1 MTGAAARRP
10 DDSALRA
17 EGLTVRYGGRPVL
30 ECVDL
35 SLQPGRTLALLGPN
49 GAGKSTILRVL
60 ALLER
65 PDAGCLT
72 LLGEPVSFR
81 AAPRLALRRRM
92 ATVFQAPLLTDATVA
107 ENVALG
113 LGFRGV
119 AGSGAAARVARWLE
133 RFGIGHLAGRRA
145 RTLSG
150 GEAQRA
156 SLARAFVVEPE
167 LLFLDEPFASL
178 DLHGRE
184 ALALELEAILRE
196 SRIATVLVTHERA
209 EAMMLGDEVAVL
221 LDGGLAQQGPTRE
234 VLARPESEPV
244 ARFLGVENLLPARIS
259 HRVGDRGEV
268 QLAGRRFEVRLSP
281 LVSDDAVLCLRAE
294 DVHLAPLE
302 TPPEEGSVR
311 VTARVT
317 RMVPY
322 GVPWRI
328 HLDAGIPLVAL
339 AAQRTVERLQLAPG
353 MELVA
358 SFDPGRVH
366 VVAAREALPPA
377 RQGG

>member
-1 MTGAAARRP
+1 M
-10 DDSALRA
+10 
-17 EGLTVRYGGRPVL
+17 RYGGRTVL
-30 ECVDL
+30 DGVGL

-49 GAGKSTILRVL
+49 GSGKSTLLRVL

-65 PDAGCLT
+65 PGAGRLT
-72 LLGEPVSFR
+72 LLGEPVSGH

-92 ATVFQAPLLTDATVA
+92 ATVFQAPLLTDMTVA
-107 ENVALG
+107 ENVGLG
-113 LGFRGV
+113 LRFRGV
-119 AGSGAAARVARWLE
+119 VGPGATTRVMRWLE
-133 RFGIGHLAGRRA
+133 RFGIGHLARQQA

-178 DLHGRE
+178 DLYGRE
-184 ALALELEAILRE
+184 VLALELEAILRE

-221 LDGGLAQQGPTRE
+221 LGGGLAQQGPTRE
-234 VLARPESEPV
+234 VLSRPVTELV
-244 ARFLGVENLLPARIS
+244 ARFLGVENLLASRIEQ
-259 HRVGDRGEV
+259 RRGDQGMV
-268 QLAGRRFEVRLSP
+268 QLGGQPFQADVTAVAG
-281 LVSDDAVLCLRAE
+281 DDAMLCLRAE
-294 DVHLAPLE
+294 DVHLALPGSHTE
-302 TPPEEGSVR
+302 SDSVR
-311 VTARVT
+311 LPATVT

-339 AAQRTVERLQLAPG
+339 AAQRTVERLQLRPG
-353 MELVA
+353 SELVA
-358 SFDPGRVH
+358 SFDPARVH
-366 VVAAREALPPA
+366 AVTALRGA
-377 RQGG
+377 

>member
-1 MTGAAARRP
+1 VTGALTARRL
-10 DDSALRA
+10 DDSAFRA

-30 ECVDL
+30 EGVGL

-49 GAGKSTILRVL
+49 GSGKSTLLRVL

-65 PDAGCLT
+65 PDAGRLT
-72 LLGEPVSFR
+72 LLGQQVS
-81 AAPRLALRRRM
+81 AHPASRLALRRRM

-113 LGFRGV
+113 LRFRGV
-119 AGSGAAARVARWLE
+119 TGSGASARVTRWLE
-133 RFGIGHLAGRRA
+133 RFGIGHLARQRA

-178 DLHGRE
+178 DLYGRE
-184 ALALELEAILRE
+184 VLALELEAILRE
-196 SRIATVLVTHERA
+196 SKIATVLVTHERA

-221 LDGGLAQQGPTRE
+221 LSGGLAQQGPTRA
-234 VLARPESEPV
+234 VLSRPVTEPV
-244 ARFLGVENLLPARIS
+244 ARFLGVENLLPSRID
-259 HRVGDRGEV
+259 HRRGDQGTV
-268 QLAGRRFEVRLSP
+268 QLAGQRFEVA
-281 LVSDDAVLCLRAE
+281 VMAVAGDDAVLCLRAE
-294 DVHLAPLE
+294 DVHLASPGL
-302 TPPEEGSVR
+302 PQGSDSIR
-311 VTARVT
+311 LSARVT

-339 AAQRTVERLQLAPG
+339 AAQRTVERLRLRPG
-353 MELVA
+353 SELVA
-358 SFDPGRVH
+358 SFDPARVH
-366 VVAAREALPPA
+366 AVTAIHPA
-377 RQGG
+377 

>member
-1 MTGAAARRP
+1 VTGALTPRRQ
-10 DDSALRA
+10 DDSAFRA

-30 ECVDL
+30 EGVGL

-49 GAGKSTILRVL
+49 GSGKSTLLRVL

-65 PDAGCLT
+65 PDAGRLT
-72 LLGEPVSFR
+72 LLGQQVS
-81 AAPRLALRRRM
+81 AHSASRLALRRRM

-113 LGFRGV
+113 LRFRGV
-119 AGSGAAARVARWLE
+119 AGSGTNARVTRWLE
-133 RFGIGHLAGRRA
+133 RFGIGHLARQQA

-178 DLHGRE
+178 DLYGRE
-184 ALALELEAILRE
+184 VLALELEAILRE

-221 LDGGLAQQGPTRE
+221 LGGGLAQQGPTRA
-234 VLARPESEPV
+234 VLSRPVTEPV
-244 ARFLGVENLLPARIS
+244 ARFLGVENLLPSRID
-259 HRVGDRGEV
+259 HRRGDHGTV
-268 QLAGRRFEVRLSP
+268 QLAGQRFEVA
-281 LVSDDAVLCLRAE
+281 VTAVAGDDAVLCLRAE
-294 DVHLAPLE
+294 DVHLAPPGV
-302 TPPEEGSVR
+302 PPESDSVR
-311 VTARVT
+311 LPVRVT

-339 AAQRTVERLQLAPG
+339 AAQRTVERLQLQPG
-353 MELVA
+353 IELVA
-358 SFDPGRVH
+358 SFDPRRVH
-366 VVAAREALPPA
+366 AVTAPRT
-377 RQGG
+377 G